1 MKAKANSSVK
11 LSYTFNKVLDTNF
24 LNHHYEDDVEQMCL
38 VFGIFLS
45 ATAKE
50 FEALVANM
58 EGIEL
63 EVIIQKIHKIKT
75 NFLLVGLRDL
85 YENLNSLE
93 LNGLLIGKQ
102 VTTHKLKS
110 LYQKYEENYLPILT
124 KEVEKLNKILSGT
137 Y

>member
-1 MKAKANSSVK
+1 MKAKANCSVK
-11 LSYTFNKVLDTNF
+11 LSYTFSKVLDTNF
-24 LNHHYEDDVEQMCL
+24 LHHHYEDDVEQIYF

-50 FEALVANM
+50 FEALVSNM

-63 EVIIQKIHKIKT
+63 EVIIQKIHKIKP
-75 NFLLVGLRDL
+75 NFLLVGLKDL
-85 YENLNSLE
+85 YVNLNSLE
-93 LNGLLIGKQ
+93 LNGPLIGKQ

-110 LYQKYEENYLPILT
+110 LYQKYEEIYLPILT
-124 KEVEKLNKILSGT
+124 KEVEKLNKIVSGP